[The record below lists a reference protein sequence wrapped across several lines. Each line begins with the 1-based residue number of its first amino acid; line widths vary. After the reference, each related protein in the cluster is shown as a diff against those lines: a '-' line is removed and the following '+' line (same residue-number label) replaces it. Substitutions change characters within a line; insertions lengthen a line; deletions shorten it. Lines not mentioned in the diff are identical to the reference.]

1 MREPLVGEACL
12 EAFLRSFARPSAR
25 CEHRDCQDCKN
36 VPTEETRSPPAD
48 AGLRL
53 VWRFM
58 HAVIVAN
65 EISPSGQHVYVV
77 SK

>member
-12 EAFLRSFARPSAR
+12 EAFLRSFARPNAR
-25 CEHRDCQDCKN
+25 CEHCQDRKN
-36 VPTEETRSPPAD
+36 VQTEETRSPPAD